1 MAIQEYVGEGWRDIL
16 RHNHAD
22 GFEQLW
28 ALDAD
33 HWFEPPNQRRG
44 GWSGVVRT
52 RLALPEG
59 GEVGIFIKRQENH
72 VYRAWQ
78 NLFRPAATFEREF
91 RNLLRCRRLGI
102 PTLETVYFGQR
113 LVAGK
118 LRAIL
123 VTRELEGYLPA
134 DAERYR
140 PLAQLDRA
148 RRKNLINRAAET
160 IRQLHRHHLQ
170 HNCLYPKHLFI
181 REDGDLDVR
190 LIDLEKAKW
199 RPSRRA
205 IAVRDFGSL
214 YRHTEGWN
222 RTDQLRLFLAY
233 RQEDRLGKESRNIL
247 MRILRDGK
255 PAKLIS
261 EKHSSV

>member
-1 MAIQEYVGEGWRDIL
+1 MAHFGEGWSDIL
-16 RHNHAD
+16 RHNHTD

-28 ALDAD
+28 ALDANN
-33 HWFEPPNQRRG
+33 WFEPPNHCRG

-91 RNLLRCRRLGI
+91 LNLLRFRRLGI

-113 LVAGK
+113 MVGGK

-123 VTRELEGYLPA
+123 VTRELTGYLPA

-140 PLAQLDRA
+140 PVAQLERN
-148 RRKNLINRAAET
+148 RRKGLIDRAAEI
-160 IRQLHRHHLQ
+160 IRQMHRHHLQ
-170 HNCLYPKHLFI
+170 HNYLYPKHLFI
-181 REDGDLDVR
+181 REDGDLDIR

-199 RPSRRA
+199 RLSRRS
-205 IAVRDFGSL
+205 IAVRDFDSL
-214 YRHTEGWN
+214 YRHTEGWS

-233 RQEDRLGKESRNIL
+233 RQEARLGKESRKVLGTIL
-247 MRILRDGK
+247 GRKKSDRLRK
-255 PAKLIS
+255 
-261 EKHSSV
+261 

>member
-1 MAIQEYVGEGWRDIL
+1 MREYVGDGWRDIL

-78 NLFRPAATFEREF
+78 NLLRPAATFEREF
-91 RNLLRCRRLGI
+91 RNLLRFRQLSI
-102 PTLETVYFGQR
+102 PTLEIVYFGQR
-113 LVAGK
+113 LVNGK

-123 VTRELEGYLPA
+123 VTRELAGYLPA

-140 PLAQLDRA
+140 PVAQLERN
-148 RRKNLINRAAET
+148 RRKNLIDTIAAV
-160 IRQLHRHHLQ
+160 IRQMHGHHLQ

-181 REDGDLDVR
+181 REAGEFDVR
-190 LIDLEKAKW
+190 FIDLEKAKW
-199 RPSRRA
+199 RLFRRS

-214 YRHTEGWN
+214 YRHTEGWS

-233 RQEDRLGKESRNIL
+233 RKESRLSKESRKIL
-247 MRILRDGK
+247 MRILHVGNR
-255 PAKLIS
+255 
-261 EKHSSV
+261 HSAS